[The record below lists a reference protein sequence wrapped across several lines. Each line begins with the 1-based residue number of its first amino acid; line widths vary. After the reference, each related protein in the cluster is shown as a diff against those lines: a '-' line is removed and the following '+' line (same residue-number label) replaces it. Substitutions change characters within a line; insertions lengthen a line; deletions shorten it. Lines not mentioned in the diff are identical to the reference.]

1 MTNKFFLTNNKKY
14 DIIYI
19 EEIQKGIRIMDI
31 MNMSIEELARLLD
44 TTINRLA
51 KLNTNEINKIVEDF
65 IEFKKTEKQFKRD
78 RLVYYLDSD
87 RP

>member
-1 MTNKFFLTNNKKY
+1 
-14 DIIYI
+14 
-19 EEIQKGIRIMDI
+19 MDI